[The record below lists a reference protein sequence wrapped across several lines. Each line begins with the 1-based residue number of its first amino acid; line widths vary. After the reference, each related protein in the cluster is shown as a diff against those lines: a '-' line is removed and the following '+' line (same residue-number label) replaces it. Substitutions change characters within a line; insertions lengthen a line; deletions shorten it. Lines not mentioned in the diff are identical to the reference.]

1 MNLNKEDGFNLKQ
14 LLSEKRSQSSD
25 LYSQY
30 VNPKF
35 AKAMQI
41 IGFNR
46 NYVKGEGNYLWDEKG
61 EKYLDFV
68 SGFGMFNMGR
78 NHPVIKDTIKQY
90 MELNDPWKT
99 SMSAL
104 DLPGLLAESLLKEVP
119 HLDKVFFTNS
129 GTECVEAALKFMRAT
144 TGREAIAYCNK
155 AFHGLTYGSL
165 SINGSDHFREGF
177 SSLLPGP
184 VKIPLN
190 DIDALHNL
198 FNTSSL
204 AGVIIEP
211 VQGKGVYPADPE
223 YLLEIQKLCRK
234 HNTLMIVDEVQTGMG
249 RTGKMFSYQH
259 VPGLEPDMVLVS
271 KSLSGGMVP
280 VGAVLMRENIYQKVF
295 SSMDRCVVHSSTFGS
310 GGLPMA
316 CGLASLHILKSE
328 NLTENASILGNYILD
343 NLKKMVPEF
352 ELLKEVRGQGL
363 MIGIEFGKPKSLGLR
378 AAWKMIHALDKNL
391 FPQAI
396 TMPLLDK
403 HHILTQVTGHNQDII
418 KLLPTLTIDKT
429 DADWFLEAFR
439 DTLIDLHKTG
449 GPIWSTAKHLSPFAG
464 KKKAVQ

>member
-1 MNLNKEDGFNLKQ
+1 MNRKKVDGFNLKQ
-14 LLSEKRSQSSD
+14 LVSERRKQNSD

-35 AKAMQI
+35 ARAMQI

-46 NYVKGEGNYLWDEKG
+46 NYVRGEGNYLWDEKG
-61 EKYLDFV
+61 QKYLDFV

-78 NHPVIKDTIKQY
+78 NHPVVKETIEQY
-90 MELNDPWKT
+90 MDMNDPWKT
-99 SMSAL
+99 SMSVL
-104 DLPGLLAESLLKEVP
+104 DLPGLLAESLLKKVP

-129 GTECVEAALKFMRAT
+129 GTECVEAAMKFMRAA
-144 TGREAIAYCNK
+144 TGREAVAYCDK

-165 SINGSDHFREGF
+165 SVNGSQHFREGF

-190 DIDALHNL
+190 DISALHDVFEN
-198 FNTSSL
+198 SSL

-223 YLLEIQKLCRK
+223 YLLQIQSLCRK
-234 HNTLMIVDEVQTGMG
+234 HNAIMIVDEVQTGMG
-249 RTGKMFSYQH
+249 RTGKLFSYQH

-316 CGLASLHILKSE
+316 CGLASLHILESE
-328 NLTENASILGNYILD
+328 NLIENASTLGKYMLD
-343 NLKKMVPEF
+343 NLRKMIPDF
-352 ELLKEVRGQGL
+352 ELLKDVRGQGL
-363 MIGIEFGKPKSLGLR
+363 MIGIEFGKPKSLSLR
-378 AAWKMIHALDKNL
+378 AAWKMIHTLDKNL

-403 HHILTQVTGHNQDII
+403 HHVLTQVTGHNQDII
-418 KLLPTLTIDKT
+418 KLLPTLSIDKS
-429 DADWFLEAFR
+429 DADWFLDAFR
-439 DTLIDLHKTG
+439 GTLQEVHKIG
-449 GPIWSTAKHLSPFAG
+449 GPIWSTAKHLSPFIRNTT
-464 KKKAVQ
+464 VSQ